1 MAEETKEE
9 KREDLSKR
17 GKKDGVYRS
26 GSYKKAK
33 KRGYKVA
40 NLNKKQIKRSK
51 AGGKAVSKKQ
61 AAAAQSNTVNISDT
75 RFVKGE
81 GVKVGDKL
89 FTGNVKLASGKTAHY
104 VDGRRVMSG
113 GKGSGGGS
121 RGGSGG
127 GGGGGNGGGN
137 GGYRAKTATDKT
149 GKSTYNPGA
158 GTTSRKQTAI
168 DLANKRLASRREA
181 MKNAGGK
188 DSNPSYKQGE
198 PGNRVLSGKKKV
210 GDIRSVAYGTRTRKE
225 KWDGS
230 KWVPVNRFG
239 K

>member
-26 GSYKKAK
+26 GSFKKAK

-81 GVKVGDKL
+81 GVKVGDEL

-121 RGGSGG
+121 GGSRGGSGG
-127 GGGGGNGGGN
+127 SGGSGGT
-137 GGYRAKTATDKT
+137 GGYRAQTATDKT
-149 GKSTYNPGA
+149 GKGTYNPGG
-158 GTTSRKQTAI
+158 GTKKPTKTIIGKNKPLEKGEAPGRFQSKSR
-168 DLANKRLASRREA
+168 
-181 MKNAGGK
+181 
-188 DSNPSYKQGE
+188 PS
-198 PGNRVLSGKKKV
+198 PRKV
-210 GDIRSVAYGTRTRKE
+210 GDLRSVPYGTRTRKE
-225 KWDGS
+225 KWDGN

>member
-26 GSYKKAK
+26 GSFKKAK
-33 KRGYKVA
+33 KKGYKVA
-40 NLNKKQIKRSK
+40 NLKKKQIKRGK
-51 AGGKAVSKKQ
+51 AGGNKVTKKQ
-61 AAAAQSNTVNISDT
+61 AEKAQSNTVNISDT

-113 GKGSGGGS
+113 GPKGGS
-121 RGGSGG
+121 RNRSGGSGG
-127 GGGGGNGGGN
+127 GGSSS
-137 GGYRAKTATDKT
+137 GGYRAKTAADKT
-149 GKSTYNPGA
+149 GKSTYNPGG
-158 GTTSRKQTAI
+158 GTKKPTRTIVGKNKPLKKGEAPGRFQSKSR
-168 DLANKRLASRREA
+168 
-181 MKNAGGK
+181 
-188 DSNPSYKQGE
+188 PSPRKE
-198 PGNRVLSGKKKV
+198 
-210 GDIRSVAYGTRTRKE
+210 GDTRSVPYGTRTRKE
-225 KWDGS
+225 RWDGN

>member
-26 GSYKKAK
+26 GSFKKAK
-33 KRGYKVA
+33 KKGYKVA
-40 NLNKKQIKRSK
+40 NLKKKQIKRGK
-51 AGGKAVSKKQ
+51 AGGNKVTKKQ
-61 AAAAQSNTVNISDT
+61 AAKAQSNTVNISDT

-104 VDGRRVMSG
+104 VNGRRVMSG
-113 GKGSGGGS
+113 GPKGGS
-121 RGGSGG
+121 RNRS
-127 GGGGGNGGGN
+127 GGGGGNGGGG
-137 GGYRAKTATDKT
+137 GGYRAQTAADNT
-149 GKSTYNPGA
+149 GQPTYNPGG
-158 GTTSRKQTAI
+158 GTRKPVRTIVGKNKPLEKGEAPGRFQSKSR
-168 DLANKRLASRREA
+168 
-181 MKNAGGK
+181 
-188 DSNPSYKQGE
+188 PS
-198 PGNRVLSGKKKV
+198 PRKV
-210 GDIRSVAYGTRTRKE
+210 GDTRSVPYGTRTRKE
-225 KWDGS
+225 RWDGN